1 MQNEIHETTEGFIFA
16 IVEEQEVR
24 EAFKVNESL
33 YFVLYDDDTEALVES
48 EEDIDEAI
56 RNGNKF
62 GAEIGF
68 KSILNLEFKE
78 GEQNRFRNN
87 DFRSFEEWLND
98 KINVILE

>member
-1 MQNEIHETTEGFIFA
+1 MQNEIHETSEGFIFA

-24 EAFKVNESL
+24 EAFKANESI
-33 YFVLYDDDTEALVES
+33 YFVLYDDDTEALIES
-48 EEDIDEAI
+48 EEDINNAI
-56 RNGNKF
+56 HNGNKF

-68 KSILNLEFKE
+68 KSELLQEFEE
-78 GEQNRFRNN
+78 GEQNRFKNN

>member
-16 IVEEQEVR
+16 IIDGLQAKMRLKNQESVFR
-24 EAFKVNESL
+24 LHTDYTESL
-33 YFVLYDDDTEALVES
+33 IEDENDINDTLR
-48 EEDIDEAI
+48 DKD
-56 RNGNKF
+56 KF

-68 KSILNLEFKE
+68 KSELLQEFEE

-87 DFRSFEEWLND
+87 DFRNFEEWLND